1 MDRHAWRFV
10 ALLVAFSL
18 TAVTAVAVAQGRAAP
33 RAPALPPA
41 PPPAAPRADLTLPE
55 TFAPGARSARNAN
68 YSIDAVLA
76 PATRTITGRAVITW
90 RNIARRET
98 SVLRLHLYWNA
109 WRSSQTT
116 WMTERALAG
125 TVRALLDRPERDW
138 AAIDIT
144 AIRLVGAGAA
154 PPVDLLSTM
163 HFLRPDDDNPDDFS
177 LVEVPLPVT
186 VRPNDTI
193 NLEVEWTA
201 RVPRTFA
208 RTGVVGNAYFI
219 AQWFPKVAV
228 FEGIDWKGGQFHA
241 GTEFFADYGVYDV
254 RLRVPTGWVVGA
266 TGQERSRT
274 DHGDGT
280 TTHRYSQDDVHDFA
294 WTTSP
299 DYIERRAKFEEPGLP
314 AADMRLLLQPEHAG
328 QAERHFA
335 ATRATLRSYGR
346 WFGPYPYGHI
356 TIVDPAWQSGT
367 GGMEYPTLFTAG
379 TRWLA
384 PARVAQPEG
393 VTIHE
398 AGHQFWYGIVGNNE
412 FDDAWMDE
420 GLTTFSTARALDVE
434 WGRGRHAERFFGGFI
449 PWVFSDIVLR
459 RQTDGNGLHGY
470 RRVATSDRQNT
481 PSWRYFPATGG
492 GITYSKTALWLQT
505 LENHLGWEV
514 LRRAM
519 ASYFDRYKFGHP
531 SPNDFFTTINK
542 VSGRDL
548 AWFFDQVYRIVGGLR
563 LRGRCDRQRAAVDD
577 GIRRSRRE
585 ALVRHGHARG
595 DVQTRAIVR
604 RHGDGVFPVE
614 VRITFD
620 DGTQT
625 TRAWDGKERWTVIRV
640 EHARRAV
647 SATVDP
653 DEVLALDINRTNNSR
668 SLRPQTDAAAA
679 AWSWR
684 WVIWLQ
690 DRLLTYGFFA

>member
-1 MDRHAWRFV
+1 MDRHASRLV
-10 ALLVAFSL
+10 ALVVAFTL
-18 TAVTAVAVAQGRAAP
+18 TAVTAVVVAQRSAVRA
-33 RAPALPPA
+33 APALPPE
-41 PPPAAPRADLTLPE
+41 PPPAAPRADLTSPE
-55 TFAPGARSARNAN
+55 YFAPGARSARNAN

-98 SVLRLHLYWNA
+98 SVLRMHLYWNA
-109 WRSSQTT
+109 WRSSETT
-116 WMTERALAG
+116 WMKERALAAPLG
-125 TVRALLDRPERDW
+125 AILDRPERDW
-138 AAIDIT
+138 ASTDIT
-144 AIRLVGAGAA
+144 AIRVLGIGAA
-154 PPVDLLSTM
+154 PPVDLHAAM
-163 HFLRPDDDNPDDFS
+163 RFVRPDDGNASDYS
-177 LVEVPLPVT
+177 LVEVPLPVP
-186 VRPNDTI
+186 VHPNDTI

-208 RTGVVGNAYFI
+208 RTGVVGDAYFI

-228 FEGIDWKGGQFHA
+228 LEGTEWRGHQFHS

-266 TGQERSRT
+266 TGEERSRT
-274 DHGDGT
+274 DNGDGT
-280 TTHRYSQDDVHDFA
+280 TTHRYYQDDVHDFA

-299 DYIERRAKFEEPGLP
+299 DYIERRAKFEEAGLP
-314 AADMRLLLQPEHAG
+314 AAEMRLLLQPEHAS

-356 TIVDPAWQSGT
+356 TIVDPAWQSAA

-384 PARVAQPEG
+384 PATVAQPEG

-398 AGHQFWYGIVGNNE
+398 AGHQFWYGLVGNNE
-412 FDDAWMDE
+412 FEHAWMDE
-420 GLTTFSTARALDVE
+420 GLNTFSTARALDVE
-434 WGRGRHAERFFGGFI
+434 WGRGRYAERYFGGFV

-470 RRVATSDRQNT
+470 RSVATSDRQDA

-505 LENHLGWEV
+505 LENYLGWDV
-514 LRRAM
+514 LQRAM
-519 ASYFDRYKFGHP
+519 ATYFDRFKFRHP
-531 SPNDFFTTINK
+531 SPDDFFATVNR

-548 AWFFDQVYRIVGGLR
+548 TWFFDQVYRSSVAFDYGVDSVVSEQPSTTGFV
-563 LRGRCDRQRAAVDD
+563 DREGKRAFVTDPPE
-577 GIRRSRRE
+577 GVYE
-585 ALVRHGHARG
+585 
-595 DVQTRAIVR
+595 TRAIIR
-604 RHGDGVFPVE
+604 RHGEGVFPVN

-620 DGTQT
+620 DGSQV
-625 TRAWDGKERWTVIRV
+625 TRAWDGKERWTAIRV
-640 EHARRAV
+640 AHARRAV
-647 SATVDP
+647 SVVVDP
-653 DEVLALDINRTNNSR
+653 DEVLALDVNRTNNSR
-668 SLRPQTDAAAA
+668 SLHPQARAAAA

-684 WVIWLQ
+684 WAIWLQ
-690 DRLLTYGFFA
+690 DLLLTYGFFA